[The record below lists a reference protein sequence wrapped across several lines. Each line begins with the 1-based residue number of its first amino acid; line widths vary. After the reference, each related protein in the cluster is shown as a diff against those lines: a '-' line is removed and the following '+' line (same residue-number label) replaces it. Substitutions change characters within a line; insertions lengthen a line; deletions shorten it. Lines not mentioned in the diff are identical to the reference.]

1 MGKRGPKP
9 KGKVKIKWSSNFAY
23 AIGLIVTDGNLS
35 QTESRI
41 SFVSKDLEQIKNF
54 NKCLDIDIKIG
65 IHHSGSS
72 TGKSH
77 RVQFKD
83 VLFATFLNSIGIFPA
98 KSKTI
103 KAIKVPKKYFF
114 DYLRGCFD
122 GDGCI
127 YSYWDKRWRS
137 SFIFYVSFVS
147 ASKEHIY
154 WLQNEIFKFLKIKG
168 YITAVENDTFFQL
181 RYAKSGSLKIIKKM
195 YKNKNAIS
203 LSRKKLKVKKILA
216 IVGESL

>member
-1 MGKRGPKP
+1 MGNRGPKP

-35 QTESRI
+35 RQENRI

-54 NKCLDIDIKIG
+54 NICLGIGVKIG
-65 IHHSGSS
+65 IHHSGSTS
-72 TGKSH
+72 EKAY

-83 VLFATFLNSIGIFPA
+83 ILFFNFLNSIGIYPA

-103 KAIKVPKKYFF
+103 KSVKVPKMYFF

-137 SFIFYVSFVS
+137 SFMFYVCFVS

-154 WLQNEIFKFLKIKG
+154 WLQTEIYKLLKIKG
-168 YITAVENDTFFQL
+168 HVTAGGKGSTPQL
-181 RYAKSGSLKIIKKM
+181 KYAKNDSIKIIYKM
-195 YKNKNAIS
+195 YYNNDITY
-203 LSRKKLKVKKILA
+203 LSRKRLKIDNILA
-216 IVGESL
+216 IVGKSL